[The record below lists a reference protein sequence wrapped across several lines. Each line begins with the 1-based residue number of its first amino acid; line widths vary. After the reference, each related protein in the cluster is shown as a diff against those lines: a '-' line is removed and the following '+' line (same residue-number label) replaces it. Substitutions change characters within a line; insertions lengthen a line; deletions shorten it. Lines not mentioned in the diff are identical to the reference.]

1 MRAVPRL
8 AGCQILDLSSLLSLY
23 HILGLKI
30 TKQICMEHAITILK
44 ISFVVANEK
53 VHSTY
58 VPFQPFLT
66 PPLHYFSTATDIK
79 IVRAICFGIKW
90 FDKYTFIHFWYG
102 WINLS
107 TVWRPVTNTQLLCQ
121 VACQVK
127 VLKWSKRP
135 NFCNFCS
142 FKLRP
147 YFVSLSFLL
156 GAAGVTYMYHHYL
169 WVALGCCCTHPYTI
183 CTNLKAIFAGHTQ
196 RKPEMQLLIVACK

>member
-66 PPLHYFSTATDIK
+66 PPLHYFSTETD
-79 IVRAICFGIKW
+79 
-90 FDKYTFIHFWYG
+90 
-102 WINLS
+102 L
-107 TVWRPVTNTQLLCQ
+107 P
-121 VACQVK
+121 
-127 VLKWSKRP
+127 LK
-135 NFCNFCS
+135 
-142 FKLRP
+142 
-147 YFVSLSFLL
+147 
-156 GAAGVTYMYHHYL
+156 
-169 WVALGCCCTHPYTI
+169 
-183 CTNLKAIFAGHTQ
+183 
-196 RKPEMQLLIVACK
+196 